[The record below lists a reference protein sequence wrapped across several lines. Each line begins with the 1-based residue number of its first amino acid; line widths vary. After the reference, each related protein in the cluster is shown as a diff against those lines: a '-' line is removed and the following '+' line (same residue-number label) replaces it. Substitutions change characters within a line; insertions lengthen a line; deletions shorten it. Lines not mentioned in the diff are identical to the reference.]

1 MLYEH
6 ELNGFSGGE
15 AHAAPNGWVV
25 NGGYRGGWVE
35 QDENKPFP
43 AAQCDIPPMQPI
55 PIVVALVFLFH
66 WYGFT
71 NHHAGAQKI
80 FSYGNQLLNSM

>member
-43 AAQCDIPPMQPI
+43 VERRDSPMQPI
-55 PIVVALVFLFH
+55 PIANALVFLLH
-66 WYGFT
+66 
-71 NHHAGAQKI
+71 
-80 FSYGNQLLNSM
+80 